1 MATWPPPESGDRMRA
16 GTPEEVQERRGELVR
31 CLFGLV
37 MPGVDGKAAQLAGR
51 PWSPDR
57 LGVAVDVEVVVG
69 RDEQQH
75 RALDLAARGPRPGLA
90 NRGWRPK
97 DRSMPRA
104 GFLGPLTT

>member
-1 MATWPPPESGDRMRA
+1 MATWPRPESGDRTRA

-37 MPGVDGKAAQLAGR
+37 MPGVDGEAVQLAGR

-75 RALDLAARGPRPGLA
+75 RALDLAARGPV
-90 NRGWRPK
+90 
-97 DRSMPRA
+97 
-104 GFLGPLTT
+104 GFLVGAVDAQPGPVVLAHAVDDGRV